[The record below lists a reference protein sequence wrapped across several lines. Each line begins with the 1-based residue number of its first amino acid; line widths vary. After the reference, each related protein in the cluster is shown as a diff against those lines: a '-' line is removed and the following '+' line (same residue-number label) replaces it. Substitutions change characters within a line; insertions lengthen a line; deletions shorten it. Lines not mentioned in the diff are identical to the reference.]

1 MTWRPSNWEPL
12 AEKDP
17 VPGDPAEVRQLSR
30 ELKDIAQTIKDQT
43 EKLRTMCSD
52 DYWDADAAKKFDH
65 TAQDRASELGKVYDR
80 YHAAATALDGYV
92 PTLEDQQAVSLSLRT
107 QAQDLRDAR
116 DAAQRRLDQ
125 DADQPDDADPRPG
138 HDNDSRTVGDYWA
151 ELRALQNKAAE
162 CAAAVHEAARAAG
175 DKLDHVIHHDG
186 LKDGWTDHVRQWIH
200 EAADVISKIADIAGW
215 IATIC
220 GVLAL
225 LVGWIPIIGQAL
237 AAVLGA
243 IALVATLVSLVCHL
257 ALLWSG
263 DGGVLDVVLDVVGVL
278 TFGVGRA
285 ATSGIKAAVA
295 GLKASGKMGRAAEAV
310 VPLIRSKGGVE
321 GVKVVT
327 ALTHGDL
334 AAASQLSGIRKSLLK
349 GWMGNEIGRLGE
361 FGPGGVKAMTRVM
374 ESGPGRFLP
383 RGADFADALKLSSY
397 REVLRGGVAGVR
409 SLVHDAPS
417 VASHVR
423 LGAGNLV
430 THPGA
435 TLGGLSHGIA
445 QHLSF
450 TPEVAAELKAT
461 QQLVHGMNNEV
472 VHAAN
477 HVLNTQLTF
486 NVGQWTAFTTIDGL
500 DKAGAFDRVP
510 DAGLDGLGIAGGRN
524 GFTSAP

>member
-1 MTWRPSNWEPL
+1 VSWRPSDWEPL

-65 TAQDRASELGKVYDR
+65 TAQDRAAELGKVYDR

-92 PTLEDQQAVSLSLRT
+92 PTLEDQQAVSLTLRT

-116 DAAQRRLDQ
+116 DSAQKRLDHD
-125 DADQPDDADPRPG
+125 DAQPDDADPRPG
-138 HDNDSRTVGDYWA
+138 HDLDAQTVGDYWS
-151 ELRALQNKAAE
+151 ELRELQRKAAE
-162 CAAAVHEAARAAG
+162 CASAVHQAARTAA

-186 LKDGWTDHVRQWIH
+186 LKDGWTDHVRQWVH
-200 EAADVISKIADIAGW
+200 EAAGWISKIAYIAGLV
-215 IATIC
+215 ATIC

-225 LVGWIPIIGQAL
+225 LVGWIPVIGQAL

-243 IALVATLVSLVCHL
+243 VALLATLVSLVCHL

-285 ATSGIKAAVA
+285 ATSGIRAAVT
-295 GLKASGKMGRAAEAV
+295 GLRASGKMGTAAEAV
-310 VPLIRSKGGVE
+310 IPLIRSKGGVE

-334 AAASQLSGIRKSLLK
+334 ATASQLSGIRKSLLK
-349 GWMGNEIGRLGE
+349 GWMGNEIGKLGQ

-383 RGADFADALKLSSY
+383 RGADFADAFKVSSY
-397 REVLRGGVAGVR
+397 VDVVKDGVTGFR

-423 LGAGNLV
+423 LGAGTLV
-430 THPGA
+430 HDPGA
-435 TLGGLSHGIA
+435 ALSQLGHGVA
-445 QHLSF
+445 QHLSL
-450 TPEVAAELKAT
+450 TPEVAAELKHT

-472 VHAAN
+472 VHAAD
-477 HVLNTQLTF
+477 HVLHTQLTF
-486 NVGQWTAFTTIDGL
+486 NVAQWGAFTGVDL
-500 DKAGAFDRVP
+500 ADKLHLLEGVP
-510 DAGLDGLGIAGGRN
+510 DAGLNGIGQGERIR
-524 GFTSAP
+524 